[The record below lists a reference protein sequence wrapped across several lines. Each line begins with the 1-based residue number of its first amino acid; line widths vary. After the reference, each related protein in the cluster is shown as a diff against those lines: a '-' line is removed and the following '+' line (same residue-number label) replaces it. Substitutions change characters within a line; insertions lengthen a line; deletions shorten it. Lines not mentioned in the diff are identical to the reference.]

1 MILALYFK
9 VRQWRTFPE
18 FLTNFALA
26 ADEMC
31 SQHLN

>member
-1 MILALYFK
+1 MFLALYFK

-26 ADEMC
+26 ADE
-31 SQHLN
+31 NFV